1 MKKYLAFILLF
12 FGIGCICSCTA
23 IDELGSRG
31 NDKGGSS
38 PKHCFICANDGRRD
52 KRNRGSVGADRRFG
66 STNVEERYVL

>member
-23 IDELGSRG
+23 IDELGDTSC
-31 NDKGGSS
+31 GSS